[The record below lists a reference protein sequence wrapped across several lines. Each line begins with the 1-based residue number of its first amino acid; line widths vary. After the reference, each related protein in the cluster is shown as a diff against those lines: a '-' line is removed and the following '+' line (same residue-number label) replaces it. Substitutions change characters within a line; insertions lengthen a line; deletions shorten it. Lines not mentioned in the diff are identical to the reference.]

1 MSWEDNKLNWNCVF
15 YSLMWVE
22 MMFSPFESLV
32 RTYYKIN
39 ISSLTVEKLKKKKV
53 SLNCT
58 TMSEPLLTS
67 YLSISS

>member
-39 ISSLTVEKLKKKKV
+39 ISSLTVEKLEKKK
-53 SLNCT
+53 SQ
-58 TMSEPLLTS
+58 S
-67 YLSISS
+67 